1 MSIAIGRTG
10 KIITALFV
18 CGMICLLHPQYAG
31 LCQAE
36 TIAEKS
42 KGVESDYVFDEKTGT
57 LTFYGQGM
65 LGRKE
70 GLLYG
75 DGGYQSYSNEYGNET
90 ERFQVSFDKIRKVV
104 IGDGITGIYESFFQS
119 MKWIEEVEIGAKVA
133 DIQKY
138 AFLRC
143 SSIRQ
148 ISLSPA
154 NPYFKIVNGGL
165 YSADGKTLYLYPPAC
180 DAREVLIEPGTQKV
194 CAGAFACSQLR
205 KITIP
210 VSVTALSEGMFRD
223 CSQLEEVVFAKGS
236 KCKQTMYSGTAG
248 GTFEGCA
255 KLKKVEFGEKFQW
268 ITANAFEGCT
278 GLKSIYLGK
287 SYQGYLLYGK
297 KFRGI
302 QITGGDYE
310 SIIFPALEKIRIS
323 KQNKGYQ
330 TKNNVVFSKNGKRLY
345 YYPVA
350 RKGKSYRVPDSV
362 KRIDDDAFYGNQNLR
377 FVHTGKNTTTI
388 GSKAFYEAKNLSR
401 VEFGKKVRTLEM
413 GAFWDCRKLKS
424 IKNLDWVTSPDHR
437 NPLSGTQVYLILWDD
452 SSYDTSGEPGK
463 TMTFYLPKSYRGK
476 DIRWSVVSGKKHVKI
491 AKKYAV
497 GNKVTVKILKSAKPK
512 KPGKTTKSKVQAKV
526 GKKKFFCEI
535 VCYAE
540 N

>member
-1 MSIAIGRTG
+1 MSIAMKRIG
-10 KIITALFV
+10 KIITILFV
-18 CGMICLLHPQYAG
+18 CGITCLLHPQYAG

-36 TIAEKS
+36 TVTEKS

-70 GLLYG
+70 GLIYEDG
-75 DGGYQSYSNEYGNET
+75 DYQSYGYYNET

-104 IGDGITGIYESFFQS
+104 IGDEITGIYESFFQS

-138 AFLRC
+138 AFLHC
-143 SSIRQ
+143 PVIRK

-180 DAREVLIEPGTQKV
+180 DTQEVLIEPGTQKV
-194 CAGAFACSQLR
+194 CAGAFAYSR
-205 KITIP
+205 FKKITIP
-210 VSVTALSEGMFRD
+210 VSLTALSEGMFRD
-223 CSQLEEVVFAKGS
+223 CSQLEEVVFTKGS

-248 GTFEGCA
+248 GTFEGCT
-255 KLKKVEFGEKFQW
+255 KLKKLEFGEKFQW
-268 ITANAFEGCT
+268 ITPNAFKGCT
-278 GLKSIYLGK
+278 SLKSIYLGK
-287 SYQGYLLYGK
+287 SYQGYLLYGEK
-297 KFRGI
+297 YRGI

-310 SIIFPALEKIRIS
+310 SIIFPALEKIKIS

-413 GAFWDCRKLKS
+413 GAFWNCRKLKS
-424 IKNLDWVTSPDHR
+424 IKNLDRVTSPDHR

-452 SSYDTSGEPGK
+452 SSYDTSGDPGK